1 MASSLIR
8 GKHVVCEVT
17 GRDSALVLDDAAVYQ
32 ENGTIVEVGSFAD
45 LSAKYQPDEVLGSER
60 QVVLPGFVDAHHHVG
75 LTPFQLGS
83 PDHPLELWFASR
95 YAARTVDF
103 YLDTLYSAFEHL
115 ESGVTTV
122 HHLTSRLGP
131 ASDWSAAAEKVVNAY
146 HDIGLRVTFSMMVRD
161 QNRLVYGADDDF
173 VASLP
178 SEIAGDIREWLRSQ
192 TVPLQTYLDLM
203 DELMGRWGVNTAER
217 IRFQLTPANLH
228 WASDETLLRLKS
240 WAADHG
246 TGMHIH
252 LLETPYQKAYAYR
265 RAGVSAVRHL
275 EQIGFLGPEITLG
288 HGTWL
293 TDEDIEILA
302 ATGTRVCHNPSSNL
316 RLQSGIAPLNRLSER
331 GIVTALGIDEAGIN
345 DDRDIWQEM
354 RLALKLHRVPGIG
367 ARVPTSPEVLRMVTE
382 HGALTTQFG
391 AEIGTLE
398 PGKSA
403 DLVLVDWDTIAR
415 PYLDPDVPIVDA
427 LVQRGRPAGVRTVIV
442 AGEVVLRDGKSTRLD
457 KGAIME
463 ELAASLQAPLT
474 PAEQRRREVAP
485 QLLPHVA
492 RFYGGWLDESSVIRF
507 QSSGESE

>member
-1 MASSLIR
+1 MASLLVR
-8 GKHVVCEVT
+8 GKHVVCKVT
-17 GRDSALVLDDAAVYQ
+17 GRESALVLNDAAIYA
-32 ENGTIVEVGSFAD
+32 NDGTIVEIGPYDD
-45 LSAKYQPDEVLGSER
+45 LRAKYQPDEILGSER
-60 QVVLPGFVDAHHHVG
+60 QIVLPGLVDAHHHVG

-95 YAARTVDF
+95 YAARAVDF

-131 ASDWSAAAEKVVNAY
+131 ATDWPAAADKVLRAY
-146 HDIGLRVTFSMMVRD
+146 QDIGLRVTFSMMVRD
-161 QNRLVYGADDDF
+161 QNRLVYGPDDAF

-178 SEIAGDIREWLRSQ
+178 AEIASDIAEWLGSQ
-192 TVPLQTYLDLM
+192 TVPLETYLDLM
-203 DELMGRWGVNTAER
+203 DGLLARWGNNQAER

-228 WASDETLLRLKS
+228 WASDETLVRLKS

-246 TGMHIH
+246 AGMHVH
-252 LLETPYQKAYAYR
+252 VLETAYQKAYAYR
-265 RAGVSAVRHL
+265 RAGVSAVQHL
-275 EQIGFLGPEITLG
+275 ERIGFLGPEVTIG
-288 HGTWL
+288 HGTWI
-293 TDEDIEILA
+293 TDADIEILV

-331 GIVTALGIDEAGIN
+331 GVVTALGIDEAGIN

-367 ARVPTSPEVLRMVTE
+367 ARVPPAPDVFRMATE

-398 PGKSA
+398 PGKAA
-403 DLVLVDWDTIAR
+403 DMVLVDWDSIAE
-415 PYLDPDVPIVDA
+415 PYLDPDVPVVDA
-427 LVQRGRPAGVRTVIV
+427 LVHRGRISGVRTVVV

-457 KGAIME
+457 KQAIMA
-463 ELAASLQAPLT
+463 ELAESLRQPLT

-485 QLLPHVA
+485 LLMPHVA
-492 RFYGGWLDESSVIRF
+492 RFYDGWLDEEMVSARRGSVD
-507 QSSGESE
+507 

>member
-1 MASSLIR
+1 VASSLIR
-8 GKHVVCEVT
+8 GKHVVCKVN
-17 GRDSALVLDDAAVYQ
+17 GRESALVLDDAAVYQ
-32 ENGTIVEVGSFAD
+32 ENGRIVEVGSYAD
-45 LSAKYQPDEVLGSER
+45 LSAKYRPDEILGSER
-60 QVVLPGFVDAHHHVG
+60 QVVMPGMVDAHHHVG

-95 YAARTVDF
+95 FAARTVDF

-131 ASDWSAAAEKVVNAY
+131 ASDWDSAAEKVIRAY
-146 HDIGLRVTFSMMVRD
+146 DDIGLRVTFSMMVRD
-161 QNRLVYGADDDF
+161 QNRLVYGDDDTF

-178 SEIAGDIREWLRSQ
+178 AEIAGDVGEWLASQ
-192 TVPLQTYLDLM
+192 TVPLETYLDLI
-203 DELMGRWGVNTAER
+203 DGLLARWGQNTAER
-217 IRFQLTPANLH
+217 LRFQLTPANLH
-228 WASDETLLRLKS
+228 WASDETLRRLKA

-252 LLETPYQKAYAYR
+252 VLETPYQNAYAYR

-293 TDEDIEILA
+293 TEEDIEILD

-367 ARVPTSPEVLRMVTE
+367 ARVPTSPEVLRMATE

-398 PGKSA
+398 PGKAA
-403 DLVLVDWDTIAR
+403 DMVLVDWDAIAQ

-427 LVQRGRPAGVRTVIV
+427 LVHRGRTAGVRTVIV

-457 KGAIME
+457 KAAIME
-463 ELAASLQAPLT
+463 ELAASLRAPFT

-485 QLLPHVA
+485 LLLPHVA
-492 RFYGGWLDESSVIRF
+492 RYYDGWLDGVARDE
-507 QSSGESE
+507 G

>member
-1 MASSLIR
+1 MRTSLIR
-8 GKHVVCEVT
+8 GKHVVCKIT

-32 ENGTIVEVGSFAD
+32 ENGTIVEIGSFAE
-45 LSAKYQPDEVLGSER
+45 LKAKYHSDEVLGSDR
-60 QVVLPGFVDAHHHVG
+60 QVVMPGMVDAHHHVG

-95 YAARTVDF
+95 FAARTVDF

-131 ASDWSAAAEKVVNAY
+131 ASDWPAAAEKVIRAY
-146 HDIGLRVTFSMMVRD
+146 QDIGLRVTFSMMVRD
-161 QNRLVYGADDDF
+161 QNRLVYGDDDEF

-178 SEIAGDIREWLRSQ
+178 AEIAGDIGEWLASQ
-192 TVPLQTYLDLM
+192 TVPLETYLDLM
-203 DELMGRWGVNTAER
+203 DGLLERWGRNAAER

-228 WASDETLLRLKS
+228 WASDETLTRLKS
-240 WAADHG
+240 WATGHG

-275 EQIGFLGPEITLG
+275 EQLGFLGPEITLG

-316 RLQSGIAPLNRLSER
+316 RLQSGTAPLNRLSER

-367 ARVPTSPEVLRMVTE
+367 ARVPTSPDVLRMATE

-391 AEIGTLE
+391 AEIGMLE
-398 PGKSA
+398 PGKAA
-403 DLVLVDWDTIAR
+403 DLVLVDWDTVAQ
-415 PYLDPDVPIVDA
+415 PYLDPDVPVVDA
-427 LVQRGRPAGVRTVIV
+427 LVHRGRPAGVRTVIV

-457 KGAIME
+457 KAAIME
-463 ELAASLQAPLT
+463 ELAASLRAPLT

-485 QLLPHVA
+485 QLFPHVA
-492 RFYGGWLDESSVIRF
+492 RFYEGWLDGDS
-507 QSSGESE
+507 

>member
-1 MASSLIR
+1 VTRSLVR
-8 GKHVVCEVT
+8 GKHVVCKVT
-17 GRDSALVLDDAAVYQ
+17 GRDSALVLDDGAVYQ
-32 ENGTIVEVGSFAD
+32 ENGSIVEVGPFAE
-45 LSAKYQPDEVLGSER
+45 LAAKYQPDAILGSER
-60 QVVLPGFVDAHHHVG
+60 QVVMPGMVDAHHHVG

-95 YAARTVDF
+95 YAARNVDF
-103 YLDTLYSAFEHL
+103 YLDTLYSSFEHL

-131 ASDWSAAAEKVVNAY
+131 ASDWPEAAEKVLKAY
-146 HDIGLRVTFSMMVRD
+146 QDIGLRVTFSMMVRD
-161 QNRLVYGADDDF
+161 QNRLVYGPDDAF
-173 VASLP
+173 VAALP
-178 SEIAGDIREWLRSQ
+178 AEIVGDIDAWLKSQ
-192 TVPLQTYLDLM
+192 TVPLDAYLNLM
-203 DELMGRWGVNTAER
+203 DDLLQRWGENRAER

-228 WASDETLLRLKS
+228 WASDETLLRLKV

-252 LLETPYQKAYAYR
+252 VLETAYQSAYAHR

-275 EQIGFLGPEITLG
+275 EQIGFLGPEVTLG

-293 TDEDIEILA
+293 SDDDIAILA

-367 ARVPTSPEVLRMVTE
+367 ARVPTAPEILRMATE

-398 PGKSA
+398 PGKAA
-403 DLVLVDWDTIAR
+403 DLVLVDWDSIAQ
-415 PYLDPDVPIVDA
+415 PYLDPSVPVVDA
-427 LVQRGRPAGVRTVIV
+427 LVQRGRAAGVQTAIV
-442 AGEVVLRDGKSTRLD
+442 AGEVVLQNGRSTRLD
-457 KGAIME
+457 KAALME
-463 ELAASLQAPLT
+463 ELAASLRAPLT
-474 PAEQRRREVAP
+474 PAEQRRREVASL
-485 QLLPHVA
+485 LLPHVA
-492 RFYGGWLDESSVIRF
+492 RFYDGWLDASLAST
-507 QSSGESE
+507 QQ

>member
-1 MASSLIR
+1 MATSLIH
-8 GKHVVCEVT
+8 GKHVVCKVT
-17 GRDSALVLDDAAVYQ
+17 GRDGALVLDDAAVYQ
-32 ENGTIVEVGSFAD
+32 EDGTIVEVGPFAA
-45 LSAKYQPDEVLGSER
+45 LSAKYRPDEILGSER
-60 QVVLPGFVDAHHHVG
+60 RVVVPGMVDAHHHVG

-131 ASDWSAAAEKVVNAY
+131 ASDWPANAEKVVQAY
-146 HDIGLRVTFSMMVRD
+146 HDLGLRVTLSPMVRD
-161 QNRLVYGADDDF
+161 QNRLVYGDDDAF

-178 SEIAGDIREWLRSQ
+178 AEIAGDVGEWLGSQ
-192 TVPLQTYLDLM
+192 TVPLQTYFDVMDDL
-203 DELMGRWGVNTAER
+203 LGRWGENRAER

-240 WAADHG
+240 WAAEHG

-252 LLETPYQKAYAYR
+252 LLETPYQRAYAYR
-265 RAGVSAVRHL
+265 RSGVSAVRHL
-275 EQIGFLGPEITLG
+275 ERLGFLGPEVTLG

-293 TDEDIEILA
+293 SDEDIEILA

-367 ARVPTSPEVLRMVTE
+367 ARVPTAPEVLRMATE

-391 AEIGTLE
+391 AKIGTLE
-398 PGKSA
+398 PGKAA
-403 DLVLVDWDTIAR
+403 DMVLVDWDTIAQ
-415 PYLDPDVPIVDA
+415 PYLDPDVPVVDA
-427 LVQRGRPAGVRTVIV
+427 LVHRGRPSGVRTVVV
-442 AGEVVLRDGKSTRLD
+442 AGEVVLRDGKSARLD
-457 KGAIME
+457 KDAVME
-463 ELAASLQAPLT
+463 NLAASLHVPLT
-474 PAEQRRREVAP
+474 LAEQRRREVAP
-485 QLLPHVA
+485 LLLPHVA
-492 RFYGGWLDESSVIRF
+492 RFYDDWL
-507 QSSGESE
+507 GE

>member
-1 MASSLIR
+1 MATSLVR
-8 GKHVVCEVT
+8 GKHVVCKVT
-17 GRDSALVLDDAAVYQ
+17 GRDSALVLSDAAIYQ
-32 ENGTIVEVGSFAD
+32 EHGTIVEIGPFAELD
-45 LSAKYQPDEVLGSER
+45 AKYQPDEILGSEH
-60 QVVLPGFVDAHHHVG
+60 QVVMPGMVDAHHHVG

-95 YAARTVDF
+95 YAARGIDF

-131 ASDWSAAAEKVVNAY
+131 ASEWPAAAEKVLNAY
-146 HDIGLRVTFSMMVRD
+146 QDIGLRVTFSMMVHD
-161 QNRLVYGADDDF
+161 QNRLVYGPDDEF

-178 SEIAGDIREWLRSQ
+178 AEIAPDIGAWLASL
-192 TVPLQTYLDLM
+192 TVPLETYLELM
-203 DELMGRWGVNTAER
+203 DGLLERWGRNGSER

-228 WASDETLLRLKS
+228 WASDGTLLRLKA
-240 WAADHG
+240 WAADHD

-265 RAGVSAVRHL
+265 RSGVSAVRHL
-275 EQIGFLGPEITLG
+275 EQLGFLGPEITLG

-293 TDEDIEILA
+293 ADADIEILA

-316 RLQSGIAPLNRLSER
+316 RLQSGVAPLNRLSER

-345 DDRDIWQEM
+345 DDSDIWQEM

-367 ARVPTSPEVLRMVTE
+367 ARVPTAPEVLRMATE

-398 PGKSA
+398 PGKAA
-403 DLVLVDWDTIAR
+403 DMVLVDWDAIAQ
-415 PYLDPDVPIVDA
+415 PYLDPDVPVVDA
-427 LVQRGRPAGVRTVIV
+427 LIHRGRVSGVRTVIV
-442 AGEVVLRDGKSTRLD
+442 AGEVILRDGKSTRMD
-457 KGAIME
+457 KEAVME
-463 ELAASLQAPLT
+463 NLAASLRTPLT

-492 RFYGGWLDESSVIRF
+492 RFYDGWLD
-507 QSSGESE
+507 Q